1 MEFDGLTFGAQVLN
15 LLILVFLLRRFL
27 YRPVTRAL
35 DRREEAIAGRWDEV
49 REERETARERS
60 EALARRH
67 EELEEEREAAL
78 EQMRREAEELRGRL
92 VEEARAE
99 AEEVR
104 QRWLR
109 SVDLD
114 REAFL
119 AELRER
125 IGREMYRTLRRAL
138 EDLADRDLEVRMAEV
153 LLERLGSLDA
163 ADRADFAGAAREAGG
178 RVFVR
183 SRFELPVP
191 LRDRVAD
198 AVREHLADDLE
209 VRFERTEDPL
219 CGLELTAGDRK
230 LAWSLESW
238 IGDLEARV
246 ARLLD
251 ARHRERTGLA
261 AEGLPEVRPG
271 RSSSGNDG
279 HGDGG

>member
-15 LLILVFLLRRFL
+15 FLILVVLLRKFL

-35 DRREEAIAGRWDEV
+35 DRREEAIAGRWEEV
-49 REERETARERS
+49 REERETARERA

-78 EQMRREAEELRGRL
+78 GEVRREAEELRGRL
-92 VEEARAE
+92 VEEARRE

-104 QRWLR
+104 RRWLR
-109 SVDLD
+109 SVELD

-125 IGREMYRTLRRAL
+125 TGREMYRTLRRAL
-138 EDLADRDLEVRMAEV
+138 GDLADRDLEVRMVEV
-153 LLERLGSLDA
+153 FLERLGGLSA
-163 ADRADFAGAAREAGG
+163 AEREDFAEAAREAGG
-178 RVFVR
+178 RAIVR
-183 SRFELPVP
+183 TRFELPGE
-191 LRDRVAD
+191 LRERVAE

-209 VRFERTEDPL
+209 VRFEPTEDPL

-246 ARLLD
+246 SRLLD
-251 ARHRERTGLA
+251 ARHRERTGRSA
-261 AEGLPEVRPG
+261 GGLPEVR
-271 RSSSGNDG
+271 SGTAAPPDR
-279 HGDGG
+279 DGG